1 MGDEDVALISGASS
15 IFMKVSAPQ
24 LWHTGQCLGNGETSP
39 LKKVTMTV
47 LSACVYTA
55 CIHCPWWPEEMV
67 RSPGTGVTAG
77 F

>member
-15 IFMKVSAPQ
+15 IFMKVSTPEQ
-24 LWHTGQCLGNGETSP
+24 WHPAQCPGNGETLP

-47 LSACVYTA
+47 LSACMYTA
-55 CIHCPWWPEEMV
+55 CIRCPWWPEEMV

-77 F
+77 Y